1 MFFVDKRLWL
11 LAPLLCLTSVISQ
24 ETGRP
29 AGAPEPAQGTTLRT
43 TTRVVVLDVVVT
55 DRDDHSMQNLQKQDF
70 SLLEEDREQTVA
82 TFEEVGSFPKGTV
95 GVSRAPAQDIL
106 LIDEINAQ
114 FTDLAYARYCVS
126 KLLRRNGGRL
136 EQPSSLMALTNEG
149 LVVLHEPTRDGDAL
163 FSALNQRRPGLPLL
177 LGMGGVDN
185 EMERISISMAALHKI
200 AAAGAG
206 SNVRRN
212 IIWISPGFPI
222 ISSLYITVNTQD
234 QVFEAIRKLSGE
246 LLHARMTV
254 YTVDPRGVP
263 SSYDSFP
270 VSGQGFGQY
279 AQMLADRGSL
289 NFPDLALQRFARETG
304 GKSFWGRND
313 LDTEVAGSMAD
324 GAHYYTISYHPAD
337 RDFDGKFR
345 RISVRINRPGVKA
358 RTRAGY
364 FAVPDSPPPTKDQ
377 LTDELEEALGNPVPY
392 TGIQLGAT
400 ANIVPGEP
408 HLQHISLSVDRHDL
422 TCKPL
427 LNGSQECA
435 LIAATASFSKNA
447 KPLEIRSHNFGV
459 SLRAHK
465 TADEA
470 VIVNLTVPLNSQ
482 VSRLRVIVRDEA
494 SGRMGSVDLAALPVT
509 TIPPHTSPR

>member
-1 MFFVDKRLWL
+1 MFFDDKRLWL
-11 LAPLLCLTSVISQ
+11 LAPLLCATSVISQ
-24 ETGRP
+24 ETGR
-29 AGAPEPAQGTTLRT
+29 GAPEPAQGMTLRT

-55 DRDDHSMQNLQKQDF
+55 DQDNHSVQDLQKQDF

-82 TFEEVGSFPKGTV
+82 TFEEVGSFPKATV
-95 GVSRAPAQDIL
+95 GASRAPAQDIL

-149 LVVLHEPTRDGDAL
+149 LVVLHEPTRDGGAL

-177 LGMGGVDN
+177 LGMGGMDN
-185 EMERISISMAALHKI
+185 EMGRISISLAALHKI

-222 ISSLYITVNTQD
+222 ISSFYITVNTQD

-246 LLHARMTV
+246 LLLARMTV

-289 NFPDLALQRFARETG
+289 NFPDLALQRFAQETG

-313 LDTEVAGSMAD
+313 LDTEVARSMAD
-324 GAHYYTISYHPAD
+324 GAHYYTISYYPAD
-337 RDFDGKFR
+337 RTFDGRFR
-345 RISVRINRPGVKA
+345 RISVRINRPSVKA

-364 FAVPDSPPPTKDQ
+364 FAVPDSPPRTKDQ
-377 LTDELEEALGNPVPY
+377 LTNELEEALGNPVPY
-392 TGIQLGAT
+392 TGIQIGAT
-400 ANIVPGEP
+400 ANFIPGEP
-408 HLQHISLSVDRHDL
+408 HVQHISLRLDRHDL
-422 TCKPL
+422 TCKPML
-427 LNGSQECA
+427 KGGQECA
-435 LIAATASFSKNA
+435 LIAATALFSTKA

-459 SLRAHK
+459 SLPGHK

-470 VIVNLTVPLNSQ
+470 VIVDLTVPLDSQ

-494 SGRMGSVDLAALPVT
+494 SGRMGSVDLAPFPAT